1 MAEEKKVEEIK
12 DERRSFLGPDEIT
25 FYFIAPPT
33 AEDIRGADW
42 EYSKTYTKCLIEGIT
57 TAAEMMDLLR
67 RRGIIGPEF
76 EQRASELSQELTT
89 KTIALDNTSA
99 LEEKRDIAIEVA
111 VAREELFQWNQRLN
125 GPMNNT
131 CEQIS
136 DDVRLE
142 FLTSCMIQTE
152 DNKRVWES
160 YDEFLKE
167 QRQALAV
174 RSRFEVMLFL
184 QGLES
189 DFLEQTPEAQ
199 AMREVEADIMQ
210 KAEEAIKAVDALAKE
225 QEEVIKAKEEALK
238 AKKATPKKRAPRKTT
253 KKPTTRKKKPVE
265 SKTDE

>member
-1 MAEEKKVEEIK
+1 MAEEKKVEEIVEEIK
-12 DERRSFLGPDEIT
+12 DERRGFLGPDEVT

-42 EYSKTYTKCLIEGIT
+42 QYSKTYTKCLIEGIT

-76 EQRASELSQELTT
+76 EQRAAELSDELTK
-89 KTIALDNTSA
+89 KTLALDNAET

-142 FLTSCMIQTE
+142 YLTSCMIQTK
-152 DNKRVWES
+152 DNERIWET
-160 YDEFLKE
+160 YDEFLQE

-210 KAEEAIKAVDALAKE
+210 KAEEAVRAVEALAQE
-225 QEEVIKAKEEALK
+225 QEEVIKADEKALK
-238 AKKATPKKRAPRKTT
+238 AKKTTPKKRAPRKTT
-253 KKPTTRKKKPVE
+253 RKKKPTE
-265 SKTDE
+265 SKIDE